1 MHEVHTERR
10 RGAPFTIAR
19 TRWMLGFQRL
29 GVRLWEWLMLIPKDG
44 FLPHTS
50 HTAAMGPRLH
60 AGATAFAT
68 KAGPPDWV
76 AGSVTIPS
84 VEVLDRLG
92 AEHLRAVIVAY
103 RDALRAHQAAL
114 NRLNVY
120 PVPDGDTG
128 TNMALTL
135 ESVVAELDGAAPGPA
150 GPDHIG
156 MADVCRAISHGSL
169 MGARGN
175 SGVIL
180 SQILR
185 GLTQALKD
193 VDGIDGAHLADA
205 LQAASQAAYQAVLR
219 PVEGTILTVAREAAE
234 AAVARRGEALV
245 DVLEASADAA
255 RSALERTPQLLAVLA
270 EAGVVDAGGAGFV
283 LLLDSLLH
291 VADGRPVPEPE
302 VTEDA
307 PVFLSRTGT
316 EDVPERDKN
325 GDGGPRYE
333 VMFLLDGPDD
343 AVEAMKQAWGD
354 LGDSIVVVGGDGTW
368 NCHVHTDDIGA
379 AIEAG
384 VDAGRPYRIRVT
396 DLHEQVE
403 ELCHGDA
410 PGRAGI
416 GQEDEHE
423 AEGDVAV
430 ATAVVAVA
438 AGDGI
443 ERILRS
449 LGVQRVVTGGQSA
462 NPSTAELLAAVE
474 GAPGKEVVILPNNK
488 NVVPV
493 AEQVVGVAGRPVR
506 VLPTVNVSQAF
517 AALLAYDADADAEA
531 NVGAMTEAVA
541 GVTTGEVTQAVRD
554 ATTPAGSVREGD
566 WLGVTADGIAVIE
579 REAAD
584 AACALL
590 DRLVGDSHEI
600 VTLVEGRPATAD
612 VTRRIT
618 EWLAANR
625 PEVEV
630 EVHQGGQPLSAYL
643 LSCE

>member
-1 MHEVHTERR
+1 
-10 RGAPFTIAR
+10 
-19 TRWMLGFQRL
+19 
-29 GVRLWEWLMLIPKDG
+29 
-44 FLPHTS
+44 
-50 HTAAMGPRLH
+50 
-60 AGATAFAT
+60 
-68 KAGPPDWV
+68 
-76 AGSVTIPS
+76 
-84 VEVLDRLG
+84 VLDRLG
-92 AEHLRAVIVAY
+92 AEHLRAVVVAY

-135 ESVVAELDGAAPGPA
+135 EAVVAELDGAAAGSA
-150 GPDHIG
+150 GPERGG
-156 MADVCRAISHGSL
+156 MDEVCRAISHGSL

-185 GLTQALKD
+185 GLTAGLSD
-193 VDGIDGAHLADA
+193 VDGIDGARLADA
-205 LQAASQAAYQAVLR
+205 LEGASRAAYRAVLR

-234 AAVARRGEALV
+234 AAVTRRESGLV
-245 DVLEASADAA
+245 EVLDAA
-255 RSALERTPQLLAVLA
+255 AEAARAALERTPELLAVLA

-283 LLLDSLLH
+283 LLFDALLH
-291 VADGRPVPEPE
+291 VADGRSLPEPS
-302 VTEDA
+302 VTDEAEA
-307 PVFLSRTGT
+307 PAALARADGHGR
-316 EDVPERDKN
+316 EAN
-325 GDGGPRYE
+325 GEGGPRYE
-333 VMFLLDGPDD
+333 VMFLLDGPED
-343 AVEAMKQAWGD
+343 AVDEMKQVWGD

-384 VDAGRPYRIRVT
+384 VEAGRPYRIRVT

-403 ELCHGDA
+403 ELCHGEERGGEVEAQADA
-410 PGRAGI
+410 
-416 GQEDEHE
+416 ESE
-423 AEGDVAV
+423 AEAPV

-462 NPSTAELLAAVE
+462 NPSTAELLTAVD
-474 GAPGKEVVILPNNK
+474 GAPGKEVVLLPNNK

-493 AEQVVGVAGRPVR
+493 AEQVVGLSSRPVR

-517 AALLAYDADADAEA
+517 AALLAYDPDADAET
-531 NVGAMTEAVA
+531 NVQAMTDAVA
-541 GVTTGEVTQAVRD
+541 GVSTGEVTQAVRD
-554 ATTPAGSVREGD
+554 ATTPAGPVRQGD
-566 WLGVTADGIAVIE
+566 WLGITAEGIAVVDSDP
-579 REAAD
+579 AA

-590 DRLVGDSHEI
+590 DRLVSDDHEI
-600 VTLVEGRPATAD
+600 VTLVEGQPALPD

-618 EWLAANR
+618 EWLDANR
-625 PEVEV
+625 SGVEV
-630 EVHQGGQPLSAYL
+630 EVHQGGQPLTAYL